1 MIKEIHKEM
10 GNAVQKLIRKKQNA
24 CFEEKVKRNT
34 ANTEKAL
41 ENA

>member
-1 MIKEIHKEM
+1 M
-10 GNAVQKLIRKKQNA
+10 GNAVQNLIRKKKNT

-34 ANTEKAL
+34 ANTEKTL